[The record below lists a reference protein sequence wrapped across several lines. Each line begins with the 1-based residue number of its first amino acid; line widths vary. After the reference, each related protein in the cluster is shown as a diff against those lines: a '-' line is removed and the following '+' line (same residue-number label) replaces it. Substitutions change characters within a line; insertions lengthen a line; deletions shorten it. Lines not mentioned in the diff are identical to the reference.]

1 MLIANRVVHWKSGN
15 QQAEITVRLFLPV
28 EVDGVWKCRYEIDW
42 PDKMRGKSV
51 AGSDSMQALL
61 GALKII
67 GSDIVASTYYAS
79 GEMTLNGS
87 DRGCRFPVP
96 NSIRDTLRGDDA
108 TFD

>member
-1 MLIANRVVHWKSGN
+1 M
-15 QQAEITVRLFLPV
+15 
-28 EVDGVWKCRYEIDW
+28 CRYEIDW

-51 AGSDSMQALL
+51 AGADSMQALL
-61 GALKII
+61 GALQMV

-87 DRGCRFPVP
+87 YRGCGFPVP
-96 NSIRDTLRGDDA
+96 NSVRDMLRGDDA

>member
-28 EVDGVWKCRYEIDW
+28 EVDGVWKCRYEIGW

-87 DRGCRFPVP
+87 YRGCGFPVP
-96 NSIRDTLRGDDA
+96 NSVRDMLRGDDA